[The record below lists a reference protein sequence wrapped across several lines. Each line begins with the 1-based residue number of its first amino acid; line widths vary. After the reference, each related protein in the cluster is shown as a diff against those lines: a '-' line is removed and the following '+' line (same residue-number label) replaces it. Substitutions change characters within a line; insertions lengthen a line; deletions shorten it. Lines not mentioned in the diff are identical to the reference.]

1 MDRPRDPFDDLADL
15 FLTPEEDGDF
25 SEAPGAAG
33 ERPEAATPAPDTL
46 PPIAVAVA
54 GHLPVSA
61 GLWLSQ
67 LADRLARDH
76 GPTGLVR
83 FVAGQVHIEVFRAG
97 TGHDVGDPL
106 DLHEA
111 LHAATTLAERW
122 IVVPESSVSSGDVL
136 RAAGDGLMLLT
147 GADEAAVV
155 AAYRLLK
162 DLAEESMVAGRP
174 MPPISVGVLGAGD
187 VAVASAMMKLHRTAD
202 AFLSVDL
209 PLAITMPRMEPLES
223 SLRFMLPAPRT
234 VAFEDVPALLRR
246 LVAERGRASG
256 AAGIAA
262 SPNPEPADPIDEA
275 GSAAWPFAS
284 PPEAGGE
291 HAGPPVGGEAH
302 GELAD
307 SGTLSAEDPPE
318 IETLPTSSPVGSE
331 ESAAAP
337 SFDEVEAPEAT
348 AEVHSNPDALRRL
361 VAGKSGPWSSM
372 GGRAEDRSAEASPV
386 EPAKLP
392 PHPIDGPPPRTPP
405 EVVLDA
411 AEDHEPLLGRFEE
424 LTPLPVACPYH
435 PRVELGVDAAGRLHL
450 VASHHRIAEV
460 EATAAWLADHA
471 ALLRLACPG
480 ISTSGTDPI
489 VDLVTERPSEVVAL
503 QHSRIRLHLVARV
516 TLGSEAGWLRLPL
529 NSAAETSAAQDDSEA
544 TPEGS

>member
-15 FLTPEEDGDF
+15 FLTPEDDGDF
-25 SEAPGAAG
+25 SEPVGDAT
-33 ERPEAATPAPDTL
+33 ERPSAAAPAPETL

-67 LADRLARDH
+67 LADRLAREH

-97 TGHDVGDPL
+97 TRHDVGDPL
-106 DLHEA
+106 DLHDA
-111 LHAATTLAERW
+111 LRAATSLAERW
-122 IVVPESSVSSGDVL
+122 IVVPEASVSSADVL
-136 RAAGDGLMLLT
+136 RAADDGLMLLT

-174 MPPISVGVLGAGD
+174 LPPISVGVLGAGD

-223 SLRFMLPAPRT
+223 SLRIMLPAPRT
-234 VAFEDVPALLRR
+234 VAFEDVPDLLRR
-246 LVAERGRASG
+246 FVAERGSAARSG
-256 AAGIAA
+256 SDHPAAE
-262 SPNPEPADPIDEA
+262 ST
-275 GSAAWPFAS
+275 AWPFVA
-284 PPEAGGE
+284 PPDAGDTS
-291 HAGPPVGGEAH
+291 ADPSSDAH
-302 GELAD
+302 EC
-307 SGTLSAEDPPE
+307 DPPE
-318 IETLPTSSPVGSE
+318 IETLPSASPGENDPLSE
-331 ESAAAP
+331 P
-337 SFDEVEAPEAT
+337 SFGPPPEAVSGADATLDPPEAT

-361 VAGKSGPWSSM
+361 VAGKSGPWSSI
-372 GGRAEDRSAEASPV
+372 GGREEVRPADGEPV
-386 EPAKLP
+386 EPAKLVP
-392 PHPIDGPPPRTPP
+392 NPIDAASEGRPPQATL
-405 EVVLDA
+405 EA

-424 LTPLPVACPYH
+424 LTPLPVSCPYH
-435 PRVELGVDAAGRLHL
+435 PKVELGVDAAGRLHL

-460 EATAAWLADHA
+460 EATAAWIGDHA

-480 ISTSGTDPI
+480 IAAHGTDAI
-489 VDLVTERPSEVVAL
+489 VDLVTDRPSEVLAL

-516 TLGSEAGWLRLPL
+516 TLGGEAGWLRLPL
-529 NSAAETSAAQDDSEA
+529 NAAAESVTPSDGSEA

>member
-25 SEAPGAAG
+25 G
-33 ERPEAATPAPDTL
+33 EPARELEAATPTPQAL

-67 LADRLARDH
+67 LTDHLARDH

-106 DLHEA
+106 DLHDA
-111 LHAATTLAERW
+111 LRAAVALADRW
-122 IVVPESSVSSGDVL
+122 IVVPEASVSSADVL
-136 RAAGDGLMLLT
+136 RAADDGLMLLT

-162 DLAEESMVAGRP
+162 DLAEEAMVAGRP
-174 MPPISVGVLGAGD
+174 LPPISVGVLGAGD

-223 SLRFMLPAPRT
+223 SLRIMLPAPRT
-234 VAFEDVPALLRR
+234 VAFEDVPELLRR
-246 LVAERGRASG
+246 FVAERG
-256 AAGIAA
+256 AAGP
-262 SPNPEPADPIDEA
+262 S
-275 GSAAWPFAS
+275 AWPFAS
-284 PPEAGGE
+284 PPDVGE
-291 HAGPPVGGEAH
+291 P
-302 GELAD
+302 
-307 SGTLSAEDPPE
+307 SGDAAEPPE
-318 IETLPTSSPVGSE
+318 IETLPPTPPLEATPTPVLDDSHE
-331 ESAAAP
+331 PHEPPSALEAAAEP
-337 SFDEVEAPEAT
+337 PEAT
-348 AEVHSNPDALRRL
+348 AEVYSNPDALRRL
-361 VAGKSGPWSSM
+361 VAGRSGPWSSL
-372 GGRAEDRSAEASPV
+372 GGRDEVRSADEVPV

-392 PHPIDGPPPRTPP
+392 PHPTDASEPEPPL
-405 EVVLDA
+405 EASLES
-411 AEDHEPLLGRFEE
+411 AEDHEPLLARFDE

-435 PRVELGVDAAGRLHL
+435 PKVELGVDASGRLHL
-450 VASHHRIAEV
+450 VASHRRIAEV
-460 EATAAWLADHA
+460 EATAAWVGDHA
-471 ALLRLACPG
+471 SLLRLACPG
-480 ISTSGTDPI
+480 ISTGGGESI
-489 VDLVTERPSEVVAL
+489 VDLVTERPSEVLAL

-516 TLGSEAGWLRLPL
+516 TLGGEAGWIRLPL
-529 NSAAETSAAQDDSEA
+529 NAAAEDATPSDGSAA